1 MKTKEQI
8 ERALKGYQK
17 MLEDNQRIMDFE
29 DDFMKAH
36 ALMEDRKSYIESAI
50 KYHEAEKIVYA
61 CQKLIKNCKW
71 ILDIE

>member
-1 MKTKEQI
+1 
-8 ERALKGYQK
+8 

-29 DDFMKAH
+29 EQFLQASTFMQDK
-36 ALMEDRKSYIESAI
+36 DCYVQSVK

-71 ILDIE
+71 ILDNE